1 MISKR
6 SAPCRVEDFI
16 MRFKNLFRR
25 FGGENPLFQTIFTFR
40 ETFCADTDG
49 LAGCRRNLLGGNC
62 FSGMVSSLTAGIY
75 FTGLMLAMGASDV
88 YIGYVASIISFCGF
102 FQILSPMILERI
114 PKRKKLVMSVYVTY
128 HFLNIGLVGVLP
140 LLPVANPIKLILFM
154 VTLLI
159 LNVSNNLV
167 SPGMLTWHLQ
177 CIQNNKKRIGF
188 FAISSMIST
197 VLNNATVLLAGLFL
211 DKFEADEIMLGNI
224 SPTLSAIL
232 ILRGVALV
240 LAVFEVIC
248 YGRVK
253 EAPYVTDASQA
264 QKPGLRLL
272 LRPLKNKQ
280 FLSAISV
287 TLIWTFSTAIVGSY
301 FSIYLLEDVNMSY
314 SLISLVGMLAV
325 PLNLLVS
332 PMWTKVLQRKP
343 WYKAILFSQLI
354 SIAAYALNP
363 VVTAD
368 RTWFYMV
375 CIGLGTIAGPGTSLA
390 HSHLTYA
397 YMPEE
402 NRTAY
407 VSFNAVLGQ
416 IFSFLGTNVGVL
428 FIQFS
433 GNMSVNVLGLQM
445 GNKQM
450 INWISAALMLG
461 LCAYTQIVVRKKLPE

>member
-1 MISKR
+1 MK
-6 SAPCRVEDFI
+6 
-16 MRFKNLFRR
+16 FKNLFRHS
-25 FGGENPLFQTIFTFR
+25 GGENPLFHTIFTVR
-40 ETFCADTDG
+40 ETFYADTDG
-49 LAGCRRNLLGGNC
+49 HAGSRRNLLNGNC

-102 FQILSPMILERI
+102 FQILSPMILERL
-114 PKRKKLVMSVYVTY
+114 PRRKKLVMSVYVTY

-140 LLPVANPIKLILFM
+140 LLPMANDIKLILFM
-154 VTLLI
+154 VTLLV
-159 LNVSNNLV
+159 LNVANNLV
-167 SPGMLTWHLQ
+167 SPGMLTWHIQCLQ
-177 CIQNNKKRIGF
+177 SNKKRIGF
-188 FAISSMIST
+188 FAISNMIST

-248 YGRVK
+248 YGKIK
-253 EAPYVTDASQA
+253 EDPYAVEENQP
-264 QKPGLRLL
+264 KGPGLRLL

-301 FSIYLLEDVNMSY
+301 YSVYLLEDVHMSY
-314 SLISLVGMLAV
+314 SLISLAGMLSV

-332 PMWTKVLQRKP
+332 PFWTKFLQRKP
-343 WYKAILFSQLI
+343 WHRAILFSQLI
-354 SIAAYALNP
+354 TIAAYVLNP
-363 VVTAD
+363 VVIEGRA
-368 RTWFYMV
+368 WFYII
-375 CIGLGTIAGPGTSLA
+375 CIGLGTIASPGSSLA

-402 NRTAY
+402 NRTAF

-416 IFSFLGTNVGVL
+416 IFAFLGTNVGVL

-433 GNMSVNVLGLQM
+433 ENMSVNVLGLQM

-450 INWISAALMLG
+450 INWISAALMLA
-461 LCAYTQIVVRKKLPE
+461 LCAYTQIYVRKKLPE

>member
-1 MISKR
+1 
-6 SAPCRVEDFI
+6 
-16 MRFKNLFRR
+16 MRLRNLFRR
-25 FGGENPLFQTIFTFR
+25 SGGESPLFHTIFTIR

-49 LAGCRRNLLGGNC
+49 HAGCRRSLLSGNC

-102 FQILSPMILERI
+102 FQILSPMILERL
-114 PKRKKLVMSVYVTY
+114 PRRKKLVMGVYATY

-140 LLPVANPIKLILFM
+140 LLPVANNVKLVLFM

-159 LNVSNNLV
+159 LNIANNLV

-188 FAISSMIST
+188 FAISNMIST

-211 DKFEADEIMLGNI
+211 DKFEADNIMIGNI

-240 LAVFEVIC
+240 LAVIEVIC
-248 YGRVK
+248 YGKVK
-253 EAPYVTDASQA
+253 ENPYAVEDGQ
-264 QKPGLRLL
+264 QKSPGIRLL
-272 LRPLKNKQ
+272 LRPLKNKA

-301 FSIYLLEDVNMSY
+301 FSIYLLEDVHMSY
-314 SLISLVGMLAV
+314 SLISLVGMLSV

-332 PMWTKVLQRKP
+332 PAWTKFLQRKP
-343 WYKAILFSQLI
+343 WHKAILVSQLLT
-354 SIAAYALNP
+354 IAAYALNP
-363 VVTAD
+363 VVTVE

-375 CIGLGTIAGPGTSLA
+375 CIGLGTLASPGTSLA

-402 NRTAY
+402 NRTAF

-416 IFSFLGTNVGVL
+416 IFAFLGTNVGVL

-433 GNMSVNVLGLQM
+433 ENMSVNVLGLQM
-445 GNKQM
+445 GSKQM
-450 INWISAALMLG
+450 INWISAALMLM
-461 LCAYTQIVVRKKLPE
+461 LCVYTQIFVRKKLPE